1 MTEDR
6 WLTIDE
12 AAERLNVDR
21 RTVRRYITR
30 DGLVEILGRV
40 SERALLKA
48 QKAAKARQ
56 RAGRPRARS

>member
-48 QKAAKARQ
+48 QRAAKARE

>member
-56 RAGRPRARS
+56 RAGRPRVRL

>member
-1 MTEDR
+1 MAEDR

-40 SERALLKA
+40 SECALLKA
-48 QKAAKARQ
+48 QRAAKAREH
-56 RAGRPRARS
+56 AGRPRARS

>member
-40 SERALLKA
+40 SERALLRA

-56 RAGRPRARS
+56 RAGRPRVRL

>member
-1 MTEDR
+1 MAEDR

-56 RAGRPRARS
+56 RAGRPRVRL